1 MPRKI
6 RAWPI
11 LSGLAGLA
19 SGSALLLTATPAH
32 AVPAFARQTGL
43 PCAMCHVGAFG
54 PQLTQFGRAFKIGGY
69 TQTGGEGLKSEIP
82 LSAMALGSF
91 NHTAKDQQP
100 PPQYFNSNNN
110 FALDQASLF
119 VAGHVGAHTGAL
131 MQFTYDGVGKVY
143 GFDNI
148 DIVPYTTTID
158 LGNNELRIGTTIN
171 NNPTVQD
178 PYNIFA
184 WGYPYVGSPFDTAG
198 VPSPF
203 INGTLAQNSIGYTV
217 YGWYNNSLYL
227 EGGVYTSENP
237 WILARTGA
245 DYGTFGRI
253 QGPAPYLRAAYEWDW
268 NGQEAHVGAL
278 FMHVD
283 IDPMVK
289 DGGPYQTTGTFGQD
303 HYTDYAFDTNYR
315 WVGDGTNIFNVAAI
329 FTHEEQDLPASAAI
343 YDVTGSHSFGLNQ
356 MQVHGSYWYKNT
368 YGLTLSWQHTWGSNN
383 PVLAA
388 NTTYDSPNPNG
399 NSYTVEADW
408 VPFGKQDSWAQPFV
422 NMKLGVQYTLYTQVN
437 GVNSHAGDNNVLYA
451 FAWLAF

>member
-6 RAWPI
+6 CAWPI
-11 LSGLAGLA
+11 LSGLVGLA

-100 PPQYFNSNNN
+100 PPQYFNTNNN

-119 VAGHVGAHTGAL
+119 VAGHVGAHTGAF

-158 LGNNELRIGTTIN
+158 LGDNELRIGTTIN

-184 WGYPYVGSPFDTAG
+184 WGYPYVGLPLIPRGGSFSLHQWDARTEFHRLYGLWLVTTTACTSR
-198 VPSPF
+198 VASTPRR
-203 INGTLAQNSIGYTV
+203 TRGY
-217 YGWYNNSLYL
+217 LR
-227 EGGVYTSENP
+227 
-237 WILARTGA
+237 ATGA
-245 DYGTFGRI
+245 DYGGFGRI

-283 IDPMVK
+283 VNPMDPAG
-289 DGGPYQTTGTFGQD
+289 DGAYQATGTYGQD

-315 WVGDGTNIFNVAAI
+315 WVGDGTNIFNAAAI
-329 FTHEEQDLPASAAI
+329 FTHEDRRS
-343 YDVTGSHSFGLNQ
+343 
-356 MQVHGSYWYKNT
+356 
-368 YGLTLSWQHTWGSNN
+368 
-383 PVLAA
+383 
-388 NTTYDSPNPNG
+388 
-399 NSYTVEADW
+399 
-408 VPFGKQDSWAQPFV
+408 
-422 NMKLGVQYTLYTQVN
+422 
-437 GVNSHAGDNNVLYA
+437 
-451 FAWLAF
+451 